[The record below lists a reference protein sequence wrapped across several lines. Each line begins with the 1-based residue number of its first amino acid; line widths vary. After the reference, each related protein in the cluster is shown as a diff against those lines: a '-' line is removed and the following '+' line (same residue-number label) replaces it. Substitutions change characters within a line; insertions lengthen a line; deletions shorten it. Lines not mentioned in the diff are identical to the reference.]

1 MKTEDR
7 ISDFAPYDLSDGR
20 EPLDW
25 SSKYPPEAL
34 KNIKWEAGYLV
45 AHLFLVPIL
54 MLMFWLEY
62 PKRVLSLGDD
72 KYEPILRYAIAW
84 LAGVLGG
91 TLFDIKWL
99 YHSVAHKRW
108 HLDRRLWR
116 YFTPH
121 VSGGLAFATIALVSS
136 GMIRVFDREAMYSR
150 SLVVGVAFLVGYF
163 SDSAIAKLSEIAQT
177 LFGSSH
183 AHEKTDKE
191 LTKVEESKA
200 RTAQTDDYP
209 EASRT
214 ISQSPG
220 SEISED
226 NERSSSTPDQTV

>member
-25 SSKYPPEAL
+25 RSKYPPEAL
-34 KNIKWEAGYLV
+34 KTIKWEKVYLFAHLYLV
-45 AHLFLVPIL
+45 PVL
-54 MLMFWLEY
+54 MVVFWLEY
-62 PKRVLSLGDD
+62 PKRMLRLGDD

-99 YHSVAHKRW
+99 YHSVAHQRW

-116 YFTPH
+116 HFTPH
-121 VSGGLAFATIALVSS
+121 VSGGLAFAMTSLVSS
-136 GMIRVFDREAMYSR
+136 GMLRVFDRQAMYSR
-150 SLVVGVAFLVGYF
+150 ALIVGVAFLVGYF

-183 AHEKTDKE
+183 AHGKNDKK
-191 LTKVEESKA
+191 LTKIEESKTQTA
-200 RTAQTDDYP
+200 DDRNVNRTVN
-209 EASRT
+209 E
-214 ISQSPG
+214 SPG
-220 SEISED
+220 PEIAED
-226 NERSSSTPDQTV
+226 NEPGPSTPPDQTV

>member
-25 SSKYPPEAL
+25 PSKYPPEAL
-34 KNIKWEAGYLV
+34 KSIKWEKVYLFAHLYLV
-45 AHLFLVPIL
+45 PVMMVF
-54 MLMFWLEY
+54 FWLEY
-62 PKRVLSLGDD
+62 PKRMLRLGDD
-72 KYEPILRYAIAW
+72 KYEPILRYTIAW

-99 YHSVAHKRW
+99 YHSVAHKKW

-116 YFTPH
+116 HFTPH
-121 VSGGLAFATIALVSS
+121 VSGGLAFAMIALVSS
-136 GMIRVFDREAMYSR
+136 GMVRVFDRQAMYSR
-150 SLVVGVAFLVGYF
+150 ALVVGVAFLVGYF

-183 AHEKTDKE
+183 AHGKTDKK
-191 LTKVEESKA
+191 LTKVDESKS
-200 RTAQTDDYP
+200 QTDDDRKI
-209 EASRT
+209 SRT
-214 ISQSPG
+214 VSQSPR
-220 SEISED
+220 SEISKD
-226 NERSSSTPDQTV
+226 NVRASSEPPDEIA